1 MMIDTELLAFGL
13 LHSILEP
20 TKLRFVGCECCK
32 NLTICW
38 LFGLM
43 GNFRKPLEVLRMR
56 IAVVGTGYVGL
67 VTAACLAE
75 KRHQVTCMDVDS
87 AKVAQLKTGKVPYYE
102 PGLEE
107 IVQRQV
113 QADTLR
119 FTDSLSSAI
128 ADSRIVFITVGT
140 PSGENGSADLNALFN
155 VADEIGRVSAG
166 DLVVVVKSTVP
177 VGTVEAVQHR
187 TALQPQKGFTVLSN
201 PEFLREG
208 RAVHD
213 FFNPHRVIIGGD
225 DEKAIALLNQVY
237 ASFVPPESILVMD
250 ARSAEMAKYTA
261 NAFLATRISFINE
274 IAALCEGLGAD
285 VEQVRRA
292 AGMDPRIGSDYLSPG
307 LGYGGSCLPKDL
319 RAVLAMGVRVNMDL
333 DLLGAVQRVNSF
345 QPFRMFQKIS
355 DHFEGVTSGRHVT
368 IWGLAFKGGT
378 DDLRESPS
386 IPLIH
391 ALVKG
396 GSQVTVYDP
405 KASKKSAYVALGD
418 QVAVSDN
425 QYASIRGADALVVA
439 TDWDEFR
446 QADFSKVASQMHSP
460 VIFDGRN
467 VYNPMQMKE
476 LGFIY
481 HGIGR
486 NSRQ

>member
-1 MMIDTELLAFGL
+1 
-13 LHSILEP
+13 
-20 TKLRFVGCECCK
+20 
-32 NLTICW
+32 
-38 LFGLM
+38 
-43 GNFRKPLEVLRMR
+43 MR

-67 VTAACLAE
+67 VTAACLSE
-75 KRHQVTCMDVDS
+75 KGHQVTCMDVDS
-87 AKVAQLKTGKVPYYE
+87 AKVSQLKLGKVPYYE
-102 PGLEE
+102 PHLEE
-107 IVQRQV
+107 IVQHQV
-113 QADTLR
+113 HTDALR
-119 FTDSLSSAI
+119 FTDDLSSAV
-128 ADSRIVFITVGT
+128 AGSPIVFITVGT
-140 PSGENGSADLNALFN
+140 PSGENGSADLSALFS
-155 VADEIGRVSAG
+155 VADAIGKIVAE

-177 VGTVEAVQHR
+177 VGTVDALQHR
-187 TALQPQKGFTVLSN
+187 VALQGQRNFAVLSN

-213 FFNPHRVIIGGD
+213 FLNPHRVIIGGD
-225 DEKAIALLNQVY
+225 DEKAVALLNEIY
-237 ASFVPPESILVMD
+237 ASFVPQERILIMD

-292 AGMDPRIGSDYLSPG
+292 AGMDPRVGSDYLSPG

-319 RAVLAMGVRVNMDL
+319 RAILAMGGRINMDL
-333 DLLGAVQRVNSF
+333 ELLPAVQRVNSF

-355 DHFEGVTSGRHVT
+355 DHFEGVIGGRHVT

-391 ALVKG
+391 ALVNG

-405 KASKKSAYVALGD
+405 KASKNGCIGLGD
-418 QVAVSDN
+418 KVAMSNN
-425 QYASIRGADALVVA
+425 QYASVHGAEALVVA

-446 QADFSKVASQMHSP
+446 RADLSQIINEMQSP

-467 VYNPMQMKE
+467 VYNPLQMKE

-486 NSRQ
+486 RGR

>member
-1 MMIDTELLAFGL
+1 
-13 LHSILEP
+13 
-20 TKLRFVGCECCK
+20 
-32 NLTICW
+32 
-38 LFGLM
+38 
-43 GNFRKPLEVLRMR
+43 MR

-75 KRHQVTCMDVDS
+75 KGHQVTCMDVDR
-87 AKVAQLKTGKVPYYE
+87 AKVSQLKLGKVPYYE
-102 PGLEE
+102 PHLEQ
-107 IVQRQV
+107 IVQRQI

-119 FTDSLSSAI
+119 FTDDLSSAV

-140 PSGENGSADLNALFN
+140 PSGENGSADLSALFD
-155 VADEIGRVSAG
+155 VADAIGKVMAE

-177 VGTVEAVQHR
+177 VGTAEALQHR
-187 TALQPQKGFTVLSN
+187 VDRQAQRGFAVLSN

-213 FFNPHRVIIGGD
+213 FLNPHRVIIGGD
-225 DEKAIALLNQVY
+225 DEKAIALLRQVY
-237 ASFVPPESILVMD
+237 ASFVPPERILMMD

-292 AGMDPRIGSDYLSPG
+292 AGMDPRIGSEYLSPG

-319 RAVLAMGVRVNMDL
+319 RAILAMGVRINMDL
-333 DLLGAVQRVNSF
+333 ELLPAVQRVNSF

-355 DHFEGVTSGRHVT
+355 DYFEGVMDGRHVT
-368 IWGLAFKGGT
+368 MWGLAFKGGT

-391 ALVKG
+391 ALVNG

-405 KASKKSAYVALGD
+405 KATRNGFAPLGG
-418 QVAVSDN
+418 QVAVSED
-425 QYASIRGADALVVA
+425 QYASIRGAEALVGA

-446 QADFSKVASQMHSP
+446 RADLSRMIDQMHSP

-467 VYNPMQMKE
+467 VYNPAQMRE

-486 NSRQ
+486 KSRS

>member
-1 MMIDTELLAFGL
+1 M
-13 LHSILEP
+13 H
-20 TKLRFVGCECCK
+20 
-32 NLTICW
+32 
-38 LFGLM
+38 
-43 GNFRKPLEVLRMR
+43 

-75 KRHQVTCMDVDS
+75 KGYQVTCMDVDS
-87 AKVAQLKTGKVPYYE
+87 AKVSHLKLGKVPYYE
-102 PGLEE
+102 PDLEE

-113 QADTLR
+113 RADTLR
-119 FTDSLSSAI
+119 FTDSLSSAV
-128 ADSRIVFITVGT
+128 ADSHIVFITVGT
-140 PSGENGSADLNALFN
+140 PSGENGSADLSALFS
-155 VADEIGRVSAG
+155 VADDIGKARAG

-177 VGTVEAVQHR
+177 VGTVEALQHR
-187 TALQPQKGFTVLSN
+187 TALQPQKGFAVLSN

-208 RAVHD
+208 RAVYD
-213 FFNPHRVIIGGD
+213 FLNPHRVIIGGD
-225 DEKAIALLNQVY
+225 NEKAVALLNQIY
-237 ASFVPPESILVMD
+237 ASFVPPERIFMMD

-319 RAVLAMGVRVNMDL
+319 RAILAMGVRVNMDL
-333 DLLGAVQRVNSF
+333 DLLGAVQRVNSS
-345 QPFRMFQKIS
+345 QPSRMFQKIS
-355 DHFEGVTSGRHVT
+355 NHFEGIINGRQVT

-405 KASKKSAYVALGD
+405 KASKNACKALGG
-418 QVAVSDN
+418 QAAVSDN
-425 QYASIRGADALVVA
+425 QYASIRGAEALVVA

-446 QADFSKVASQMHSP
+446 QADFSKIVKQMQSP

-481 HGIGR
+481 HGVGR

>member
-1 MMIDTELLAFGL
+1 
-13 LHSILEP
+13 
-20 TKLRFVGCECCK
+20 
-32 NLTICW
+32 
-38 LFGLM
+38 
-43 GNFRKPLEVLRMR
+43 MR

-75 KRHQVTCMDVDS
+75 KEHQVTCMDVDS
-87 AKVAQLKTGKVPYYE
+87 AKVSQLKLGEIPYYE
-102 PGLEE
+102 PQLEE
-107 IVQRQV
+107 IVRRQI

-119 FTDSLSSAI
+119 FTDNLSSAV
-128 ADSRIVFITVGT
+128 AGSRIVFITVGT
-140 PSGENGSADLNALFN
+140 PSGENGSADLSALFS
-155 VADEIGRVSAG
+155 VADAIGKAVAE

-177 VGTVEAVQHR
+177 VGTVDALQHR
-187 TALQPQKGFTVLSN
+187 AALPGQRRFTVLSN

-213 FFNPHRVIIGGD
+213 FLNPHRVIIGGN
-225 DEKAIALLNQVY
+225 DENAVALLNQIY
-237 ASFVPPESILVMD
+237 ASFVPPERILTMD
-250 ARSAEMAKYTA
+250 ARSAEMAKYAA

-292 AGMDPRIGSDYLSPG
+292 AGMDPRIGSDYFSPG

-319 RAVLAMGVRVNMDL
+319 RAILAMGGRVNMDL
-333 DLLGAVQRVNSF
+333 DLLPAVQKVNSF
-345 QPFRMFQKIS
+345 QPLRMFQKIS
-355 DHFEGVTSGRHVT
+355 DHFEGVTNGRHVT

-391 ALVKG
+391 ALAKG

-405 KASKKSAYVALGD
+405 KASRNAYVALGD
-418 QVAVSDN
+418 LAAVSDH
-425 QYASIRGADALVVA
+425 QYDSVRGAEALVVA

-446 QADFSKVASQMHSP
+446 QADLSQVINQMHSP

-467 VYNPMQMKE
+467 VYNPVQLKE

-486 NSRQ
+486 NNRQ